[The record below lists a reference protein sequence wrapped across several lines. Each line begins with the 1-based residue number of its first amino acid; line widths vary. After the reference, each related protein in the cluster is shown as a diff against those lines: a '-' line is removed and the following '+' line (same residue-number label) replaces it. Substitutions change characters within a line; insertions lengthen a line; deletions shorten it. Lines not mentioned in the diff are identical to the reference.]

1 MTLSEATPATGESD
15 VKPQAQLEQHA
26 TVKDTQNQRVASKDA
41 DADDDSED
49 EYIPR
54 GPKTQNIVRV
64 DDKKKGGR

>member
-1 MTLSEATPATGESD
+1 MTLGTATPATGESD
-15 VKPQAQLEQHA
+15 GVKPQAQQQHA
-26 TVKDTQNQRVASKDA
+26 TVNVTQTQQAAPKDVD
-41 DADDDSED
+41 DDDSED